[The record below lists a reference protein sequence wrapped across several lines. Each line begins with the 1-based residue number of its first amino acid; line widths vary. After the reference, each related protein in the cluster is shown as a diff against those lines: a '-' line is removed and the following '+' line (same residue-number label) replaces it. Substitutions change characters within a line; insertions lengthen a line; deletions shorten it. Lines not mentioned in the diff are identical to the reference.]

1 MQTLFNQKRETVLKM
16 SARGGEVPLIRRIAQ
31 APRTLVRK
39 PAGSCEAGVHRRL
52 AASSS
57 FVGRQADETL
67 YRIIIFTIFI
77 FMSSKGGL
85 RTGSSNQVPLRS
97 VDL

>member
-1 MQTLFNQKRETVLKM
+1 MTRNPSSIGLLPI
-16 SARGGEVPLIRRIAQ
+16 GEGLNVSCA
-31 APRTLVRK
+31 AKPR
-39 PAGSCEAGVHRRL
+39 
-52 AASSS
+52 AASTRS
-57 FVGRQADETL
+57 VGRQTDGRL

>member
-1 MQTLFNQKRETVLKM
+1 M
-16 SARGGEVPLIRRIAQ
+16 SARLSLAPEIRGIVG

-39 PAGSCEAGVHRRL
+39 LPGSREDRAPGTT
-52 AASSS
+52 AASARS
-57 FVGRQADETL
+57 VGRQADETL
-67 YRIIIFTIFI
+67 YRIIILTIFI

>member
-1 MQTLFNQKRETVLKM
+1 M
-16 SARGGEVPLIRRIAQ
+16 SARLSLAPEIRGIAG

-39 PAGSCEAGVHRRL
+39 LPGSREDRAPGTA
-52 AASSS
+52 AASARS
-57 FVGRQADETL
+57 VGRQADGTL
-67 YRIIIFTIFI
+67 YRIIILTIFI

>member
-1 MQTLFNQKRETVLKM
+1 M
-16 SARGGEVPLIRRIAQ
+16 SARLSLAPEIRGIAG

-39 PAGSCEAGVHRRL
+39 LPGSREDRAPGTA
-52 AASSS
+52 AASARS
-57 FVGRQADETL
+57 VGRQADGTYL
-67 YRIIIFTIFI
+67 IIILTIFI